1 MAVFERLRRRH
12 AWALEWISAGRK
24 GPVSFVDAPAWLA
37 GAWCWLMDDGDERML
52 EMHVQ
57 LFKKEPD
64 DPAGAKDFARLT
76 RAFQDRLE
84 PLGYARVKIRSPK
97 KLLFAVFDKE
107 VRTLAG
113 ARRERARL
121 DRVLFGD

>member
-1 MAVFERLRRRH
+1 MF
-12 AWALEWISAGRK
+12 
-24 GPVSFVDAPAWLA
+24 
-37 GAWCWLMDDGDERML
+37 

-57 LFKKEPD
+57 LFERDPG
-64 DPAGAKDFARLT
+64 DPAGARDFARLA

-84 PLGYARVKIRSPK
+84 PLGYARVKIRGPK
-97 KLLFAVFDKE
+97 KFLFAVFDKE